1 MANKDAILDKI
12 ARNMKQRGYAAA
24 RSGDSVVVENG
35 SNDLTV
41 TYEVKDLQSPMGG
54 VDGSTSPFLGIGIA
68 APGSIKI
75 TGAGVNTSNPATVGE
90 LLDSLTAAVLLAE
103 CAGFANDV
111 KLANANAGA
120 GADLDVSISGHESVV
135 GLGS

>member
-1 MANKDAILDKI
+1 MANKEAILDKI
-12 ARNMKQRGYAAA
+12 ARNMKQRGEGAE
-24 RSGDSVVVENG
+24 RVGETVVVENG

-41 TYEVKDLQSPMGG
+41 TYEEKDVQSPMGG
-54 VDGSTSPFLGIGIA
+54 VSDASSPFLGIGIA

-90 LLDSLTAAVLLAE
+90 LIDSLTAAILLAE
-103 CAGFANDV
+103 VSGYANDIQ
-111 KLANANAGA
+111 LANANAGS
-120 GADLDVSISGHESVV
+120 GDDLDERIGGHEHLL

>member
-12 ARNMKQRGYAAA
+12 ARNMGQRGITAD
-24 RSGDSVVVENG
+24 RVGDTVVVENG

-41 TYEVKDLQSPMGG
+41 TYEPKDVQSPMGG
-54 VDGSTSPFLGIGIA
+54 IDDSASPFLGVGIA

-75 TGAGVNTSNPATVGE
+75 EGAGVNTANPATVGE
-90 LLDSLTAAVLLAE
+90 LIDSLTAAVLLAE
-103 CAGFANDV
+103 CAGFANDIQ
-111 KLANANAGA
+111 LANANAGA
-120 GADLDVSISGHESVV
+120 GDDLDERIGGHESLL